1 MPQCSI
7 NVLVSDNPAPVFIGG
22 KNYMYKNCVLNVK
35 EPHGVFMN
43 DENRILFKI
52 SIFDYTFEEVKQK
65 INTKLKDL
73 K

>member
-1 MPQCSI
+1 
-7 NVLVSDNPAPVFIGG
+7 
-22 KNYMYKNCVLNVK
+22 MYKNCVLNVK

-43 DENRILFKI
+43 DETRILFKI